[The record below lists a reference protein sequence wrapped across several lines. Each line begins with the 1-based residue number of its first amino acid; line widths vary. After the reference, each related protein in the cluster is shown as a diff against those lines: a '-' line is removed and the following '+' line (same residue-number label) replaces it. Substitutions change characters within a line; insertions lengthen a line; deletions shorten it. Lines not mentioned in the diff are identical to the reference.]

1 MTVAKCSSLSLFT
14 LFSPFFVLSVFVP
27 SVLPLRPEPVKLN
40 LVSVTEEKILAKT
53 IGTEY
58 RS

>member
-1 MTVAKCSSLSLFT
+1 MTVAKWSSLAVFAVLAI
-14 LFSPFFVLSVFVP
+14 FFVLFVFVP
-27 SVLPLRPEPVKLN
+27 SELPLRPEPVKLN